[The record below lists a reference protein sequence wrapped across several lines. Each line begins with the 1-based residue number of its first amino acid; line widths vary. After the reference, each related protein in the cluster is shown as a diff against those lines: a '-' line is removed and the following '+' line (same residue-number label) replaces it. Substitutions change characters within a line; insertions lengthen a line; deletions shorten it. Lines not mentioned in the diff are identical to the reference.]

1 MNLQHLRNYLESR
14 TEPVCAYLYDL
25 AHLRQRVDM
34 LRRSLPLQ
42 CKLFYAIKANN
53 DALILQ
59 ALLNRTDGFEVASL
73 GEIQRVRAIDGDVP
87 IVFGGPGKTDAEL
100 EGALEQRVM
109 LIHVESEHQL
119 RRLDWIARRR
129 NLVADILLRVN
140 PAHVPPCM
148 DAQVSPEAGCRKRP
162 QQATLRMGGQATQFG
177 IEEAQIPTLIELAQ
191 TLPGVR
197 LKGLHI
203 HAISNNLNAQAHLA
217 LVEHYFDLAE
227 AWQRRYRL
235 VFECLNVGGGIGVNY
250 ADPHVPF
257 HWEGF
262 CAGLSALIAARR
274 PGFQIVFECGRFIAA
289 DCGYYLA
296 EVTDVKTNHGK
307 HFAILRGGSHHFRLP
322 VSWRHNHPFM
332 VLARDAWPYPFS
344 RPAVHDAPVTLCG
357 ELCTPKDILAR
368 DAHVERLRTG
378 DCVAFLLAGAYGWH
392 ISHHDFLSHPH
403 PERVYLDN
411 GMERV

>member
-1 MNLQHLRNYLESR
+1 MNLQQLHNYLEGQ

-25 AHLRQRVDM
+25 AHLRRRVDT
-34 LRRSLPLQ
+34 LRRSLPSQ
-42 CKLFYAIKANN
+42 CKLFYAIKANS
-53 DALILQ
+53 DAPILES
-59 ALLNRTDGFEVASL
+59 LLQRSDGFEVASL
-73 GEIQRVRAIDGDVP
+73 GEIQHVRAVDSAVP

-100 EGALEQRVM
+100 EGALEHRVM

-119 RRLDWIARRR
+119 RRLDWIARQR
-129 NLVADILLRVN
+129 NQVADILLRVN
-140 PAHVPPCM
+140 PAHVP
-148 DAQVSPEAGCRKRP
+148 
-162 QQATLRMGGQATQFG
+162 QQATLRMGGQASQFG
-177 IEEAQIPTLIELAQ
+177 IEEARIPALIELAL

-203 HAISNNLNAQAHLA
+203 HAISNNLDAQTHLA
-217 LVEHYFDLAE
+217 LLEHYFDLAE

-235 VFECLNVGGGIGVNY
+235 AFDWLNVGGGIGVNY
-250 ADPHVPF
+250 AESQAQFD
-257 HWEGF
+257 WEGF

-274 PGFQIVFECGRFIAA
+274 PGFGIIFECGRFLTA

-296 EVTDVKTNHGK
+296 DVTDVKSNYGK

-322 VSWRHNHPFM
+322 VSWQHNHPF
-332 VLARDAWPYPFS
+332 VILARDTWPYPFP
-344 RPAVHDAPVTLCG
+344 RPGVHDAQVTLCG

-368 DAHVERLRTG
+368 DAHVDDLRAG

-403 PERVYLDN
+403 PDRVYLDN
-411 GMERV
+411 CIERI